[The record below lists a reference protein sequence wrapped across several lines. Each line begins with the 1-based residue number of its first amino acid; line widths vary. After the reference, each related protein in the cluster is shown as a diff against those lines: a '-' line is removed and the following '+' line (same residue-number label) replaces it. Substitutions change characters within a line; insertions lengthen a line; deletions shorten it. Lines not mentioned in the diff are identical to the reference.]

1 MMKPKVCDECSLEVS
16 RVIQEVKDE
25 MLTEEGATY
34 ISGWE
39 DACDR
44 LKIKLL
50 GDKQCL
56 QQ

>member
-16 RVIQEVKDE
+16 RVIQDVKDE

-50 GDKQCL
+50 GEK
-56 QQ
+56 